1 MTVFVAKVQFVCI
14 GVQLTRTTGHEFALN
29 ALPQAPYSITAEAL
43 NSRSDLGL
51 NVPLKKT
58 PKKQKPQTTQKHG
71 GEGKPPQ
78 NKQKKTNKK
87 RKYPKEL
94 TADHGSH
101 HGHCVLLLKMAHISS
116 DNP

>member
-1 MTVFVAKVQFVCI
+1 MTVLVAKVQFVCI
-14 GVQLTRTTGHEFALN
+14 GVQLTCTTGHEFALN

-51 NVPLKKT
+51 NVPLKT
-58 PKKQKPQTTQKHG
+58 PPKNP
-71 GEGKPPQ
+71 KPPKSTGGKG
-78 NKQKKTNKK
+78 NPPKQTKKTNKK

>member
-1 MTVFVAKVQFVCI
+1 MTVLVAKVQFVCI

-51 NVPLKKT
+51 NVPLKNP
-58 PKKQKPQTTQKHG
+58 PKNP
-71 GEGKPPQ
+71 KPPKSTGGKG
-78 NKQKKTNKK
+78 NPPKQTKKTNKK
-87 RKYPKEL
+87 RKNPKEL

>member
-1 MTVFVAKVQFVCI
+1 MSDDCACVAKVQFVCI
-14 GVQLTRTTGHEFALN
+14 GVQLTRTTGHDFALN

-43 NSRSDLGL
+43 NSRPDLGL
-51 NVPLKKT
+51 NVPLKKK
-58 PKKQKPQTTQKHG
+58 PKARG
-71 GEGKPPQ
+71 GGTPQ
-78 NKQKKTNKK
+78 NKQKTNKKTNKK
-87 RKYPKEL
+87 RKKPKEL

>member
-1 MTVFVAKVQFVCI
+1 MTVLVAKVQFVCI
-14 GVQLTRTTGHEFALN
+14 GVQLTRTTGHDFALN

-51 NVPLKKT
+51 NVPLKKP
-58 PKKQKPQTTQKHG
+58 PKKQKPQTTQKHR
-71 GEGKPPQ
+71 GKGNLPQ
-78 NKQKKTNKK
+78 QTKKTNKK

>member
-1 MTVFVAKVQFVCI
+1 MTVLVAKVQFVCI

-51 NVPLKKT
+51 NVPLKKP

-71 GEGKPPQ
+71 GEGKPP
-78 NKQKKTNKK
+78 KTNKK
-87 RKYPKEL
+87 
-94 TADHGSH
+94 
-101 HGHCVLLLKMAHISS
+101 
-116 DNP
+116 N

>member
-1 MTVFVAKVQFVCI
+1 MSNDCACVAKVQFVCI
-14 GVQLTRTTGHEFALN
+14 GVQLTRTTGHEFALD

-51 NVPLKKT
+51 NVPLTKT
-58 PKKQKPQTTQKHG
+58 PNHPKARG
-71 GEGKPPQ
+71 GGKPP
-78 NKQKKTNKK
+78 KINKK
-87 RKYPKEL
+87 PQKNPKEL

-101 HGHCVLLLKMAHISS
+101 HGHCVLLLKMALISS

>member
-1 MTVFVAKVQFVCI
+1 MSNDCACVAKVQFVCI
-14 GVQLTRTTGHEFALN
+14 GVQLTRTTGHEFALD

-51 NVPLKKT
+51 NVPLTKT
-58 PKKQKPQTTQKHG
+58 PNHPGEARG
-71 GEGKPPQ
+71 GGKPPKI
-78 NKQKKTNKK
+78 NKKTKK
-87 RKYPKEL
+87 KPKEL

-101 HGHCVLLLKMAHISS
+101 HGHCVLLLKMALISS